1 MTIEELLIKHE
12 GLREFPYKDTV
23 GKLTIGIGRNL
34 DDRGITEDE
43 ALYML
48 RNDIRYFTKELSE
61 KLDWFDTA
69 PDDVKMVLIDMAF
82 NMGVNGLLT
91 FKTTLKYLKNQE
103 YELASQSML
112 KSKWSSQV
120 GDRAKELSDIIKN
133 VKI

>member
-34 DDRGITEDE
+34 DDRGITGDE

-48 RNDIRYFTKELSE
+48 RNDIRYFINELSE

-69 PDDVKMVLIDMAF
+69 PEDVKNVLTDMAF

-112 KSKWSSQV
+112 KSKWASQV
-120 GDRAKELSDIIKN
+120 GNRAKELSDIIKN